1 VKVLLSRNGRC
12 LIVIV
17 VRIVSCS
24 IIKAVQEIVGVIGLN
39 KAKNFEKFIICIG
52 DYTAVTFKER
62 HFMNI

>member
-1 VKVLLSRNGRC
+1 
-12 LIVIV
+12 